1 MARQNQINQNCQ
13 AVAEQFSSIKTVIS
27 RVSTKALSRR
37 FHLISC
43 NVHVPKNEFDIRGY
57 PVTKHHHPLHH
68 DAVSHPHHSGALP
81 HHPGAEPHHLHD
93 KASAQHK
100 QNDHVGHGSEESKAH
115 NRLASEAA
123 HVLSSPPSAHD
134 KAKKL
139 PIALADAAVTDTGL
153 HKVNLVPGHALD
165 APTTAPAKPK
175 ETSSHKLDSTKSLTE
190 LAASGA
196 IVDKAPKTNDQVVVP
211 KSTDTSPPKITIEMQ
226 NLQKPTDAQFVIKE
240 NGQIEM
246 HGDPEKLKSKSINV
260 VLERHDGQLNPTDAQ
275 SKAANELTTYLSERV
290 KAELPPAQKN
300 NVVLDDQA
308 DVVSP
313 RVQHAQHLRAPHSLS
328 NMTPETQR
336 SVQDMHRFNGSDGV
350 DMPHAATENMGSFDT
365 RNVPRMHGESERQ
378 MGIKEAIAGLWKPDH
393 DHPYETIRRHPDG
406 GIRVGRY
413 GFSGHQLNGFLDGLG
428 NPPDPAL
435 IEKLIAEGKLPKDF
449 GEKLKDPKYL
459 NELKDFANKLDKG
472 IEPGK
477 DELRNLLPNKTQEA
491 LASMMVDQLK
501 QKVGDNPG
509 AIAAGA
515 LSGKAPDQVT
525 QQDLTSP
532 SGKQLMNAGQQLF
545 DVATNRQITEEHVKG
560 VIPKSERIP
569 LIKDA
574 LEKTDTPVTSENI
587 AAINYMIANESS
599 WKADNVNHWDSNARR
614 GTPSKGLMQ
623 TIEPTFRSYSL
634 PGHKNIFDPTDNI
647 IAGIRYAK
655 ARYGSLQN
663 VPGVRN
669 QRHGYGYEGY

>member
-1 MARQNQINQNCQ
+1 
-13 AVAEQFSSIKTVIS
+13 
-27 RVSTKALSRR
+27 
-37 FHLISC
+37 
-43 NVHVPKNEFDIRGY
+43 
-57 PVTKHHHPLHH
+57 
-68 DAVSHPHHSGALP
+68 
-81 HHPGAEPHHLHD
+81 LHD
-93 KASAQHK
+93 KAAAHHK
-100 QNDHVGHGSEESKAH
+100 PGDHLAHESEESKAH
-115 NRLASEAA
+115 KRLAGEAA

-134 KAKKL
+134 KAKSL
-139 PIALADAAVTDTGL
+139 PIALADAPVTAAGLNKVDLGPGYAV
-153 HKVNLVPGHALD
+153 D
-165 APTTAPAKPK
+165 APAAVPAKAK
-175 ETSSHKLDSTKSLTE
+175 ETTTHKLDSTKSLTE

-196 IVDKAPKTNDQVVVP
+196 IVDKAPKTTDQMAVP
-211 KSTDTSPPKITIEMQ
+211 KNTDTATPKITIEMQ
-226 NLQKPTDAQFVIKE
+226 NLEKPSDAQFVIKE

-246 HGDPEKLKSKSINV
+246 HGDPEKLKSKTINV
-260 VLERHDGQLNPTDAQ
+260 VLERQEGQLNPTDAQ

-290 KAELPPAQKN
+290 KAQLPPAEKN

-313 RVQHAQHLRAPHSLS
+313 TVQHAQHLRAPHSLS

-350 DMPHAATENMGSFDT
+350 DMPHASTENMGSFGT
-365 RNVPRMHGESERQ
+365 RNVPRMRGESERQ
-378 MGIKEAIAGLWKPDH
+378 MGIKEAIAGLWKPDR

-406 GIRVGRY
+406 GFRVGRY

-435 IEKLIAEGKLPKDF
+435 IDKLIAEGKLPKEY
-449 GEKLKDPKYL
+449 GEELKDPKFVD
-459 NELKDFANKLDKG
+459 ELKGFADKLDKG
-472 IEPGK
+472 VDPGK
-477 DELRNLLPNKTQEA
+477 GELQKLLPNMAQEA
-491 LASMMVDQLK
+491 IASTTIDQLK

-509 AIAAGA
+509 SIVAGA

-525 QQDLTSP
+525 QQDITSP
-532 SGKQLMNAGQQLF
+532 SGSQLVQAGQQMF
-545 DVATNRQITEEHVKG
+545 DVATSRQISERPVKG
-560 VIPKSERIP
+560 VIPQSERIP

-574 LEKTDTPVTSENI
+574 LEKADTPVTPANI
-587 AAINYMIANESS
+587 AAVNYMIVHESS

-634 PGHKNIFDPTDNI
+634 PGHKNIFDPTDNM

-655 ARYGSLQN
+655 ATYGSLQN

-669 QRHGYGYEGY
+669 ARVGYGYQGY